1 MIEGEYLE
9 LVNQLKEDFDKKDKE
24 VLKIKEDNTRL
35 KKELMSIYGYIRI
48 LDYMADSTFDMDFE
62 LKGLIDVLRS
72 YTSNLFD
79 ELFDSDE

>member
-24 VLKIKEDNTRL
+24 VLRIKEENTRL